1 LLLQVPWLSDEDVEE
16 RELRG
21 LLRQWNTF
29 SCKLLLLLLLLL
41 QVPWLSDEDVE
52 ERELRGL
59 VAVSLLGTLEE
70 VGWQLREKLLALW
83 AGERDLDALTA
94 EVGAREAAAL
104 TAILY
109 HTEQLE
115 REFGGPPAAGVAAA
129 VKAGRGVPADA
140 SDAAA
145 AAAMAAVADVA
156 GKDGGGKQ

>member
-1 LLLQVPWLSDEDVEE
+1 VPWLSDD
-16 RELRG
+16 
-21 LLRQWNTF
+21 
-29 SCKLLLLLLLLL
+29 
-41 QVPWLSDEDVE
+41 DVE

-70 VGWQLREKLLALW
+70 VGWQLREQLLALW

-94 EVGAREAAAL
+94 GVGAREAAAL

-115 REFGGPPAAGVAAA
+115 REYGGPPAAGVAAA
-129 VKAGRGVPADA
+129 VKAGRGVPASA
-140 SDAAA
+140 SEAAA

-156 GKDGGGKQ
+156 GKAGGEKQ